1 MIFRFL
7 KRRKERIEAEKEAL
21 KLLDENLAKIVT
33 NLVRIA
39 VIERNKEE
47 RFEIWEREIVE
58 WLNEIYRKCM
68 NIKYDGW
75 LNWRDFGDAIK
86 NAFWN
91 PKVVYDTA
99 LYGFTDRDLWCEDK
113 DDNFE
118 RIDCIEH
125 NQHDIYVMKLILSH
139 QLDEMQQLRWNEKTF
154 TRDFT
159 YLDFKLR
166 MP

>member
-7 KRRKERIEAEKEAL
+7 KRRRERIEAEKEAL
-21 KLLDENLAKIVT
+21 KLLDENLAKIVA

-39 VIERNKEE
+39 VIERDKEA

-75 LNWRDFGDAIK
+75 LTWRECKEAVK

-99 LYGFTDRDLWCEDK
+99 LYGFTDKDLRREDSER
-113 DDNFE
+113 NFE
-118 RIDCIEH
+118 WIDCVEH
-125 NQHDIYVMKLILSH
+125 NQQDIYEMKLILNLNTQSSA
-139 QLDEMQQLRWNEKTF
+139 
-154 TRDFT
+154 
-159 YLDFKLR
+159 
-166 MP
+166 

>member
-1 MIFRFL
+1 MIFRYF
-7 KRRKERIEAEKEAL
+7 KRRRERITAEKEAL
-21 KLLDENLAKIVT
+21 KLLDENLAKIVM

-39 VIERNKEE
+39 VIERDKEA
-47 RFEIWEREIVE
+47 RFELWEREIVA

-75 LNWRDFGDAIK
+75 LQWDDFDEAVK

-91 PKVVYDTA
+91 PKVVYETA
-99 LYGFTDRDLWCEDK
+99 LYGFTDKDLWWENS

-125 NQHDIYVMKLILSH
+125 RTNKIEYMKLILNH

-154 TRDFT
+154 TRDFM
-159 YLDFKLR
+159 YLNLKLR